1 MMVSCALFVFP
12 SSWQINYYWCL
23 YWIWNVWRIFSPA
36 LFIGAAGGA
45 LFTKVAA
52 LIGGTVTT
60 AIGPGLYMRMAA
72 LSSTVVGTP
81 IAGVLIMLELTMS
94 YELALAA
101 MLSVV
106 TSSLVAHLL
115 FGHSFFDRQLLDRG
129 IDISQGRSQIEMME
143 LSVKQLATND
153 YVSLSQ
159 DIIAEDAIKAM
170 TKSEVSEAYIVTK
183 EQQFFGKVSLHGL
196 LKIKK

>member
-1 MMVSCALFVFP
+1 
-12 SSWQINYYWCL
+12 
-23 YWIWNVWRIFSPA
+23 
-36 LFIGAAGGA
+36 
-45 LFTKVAA
+45 
-52 LIGGTVTT
+52 
-60 AIGPGLYMRMAA
+60 MAA

-129 IDISQGRSQIEMME
+129 LIFHK
-143 LSVKQLATND
+143 V
-153 YVSLSQ
+153 
-159 DIIAEDAIKAM
+159 
-170 TKSEVSEAYIVTK
+170 EAK
-183 EQQFFGKVSLHGL
+183 
-196 LKIKK
+196 LK